1 MTCCQPQSKR
11 GNTKKISLISKE
23 SGKHSENGKMF
34 LVGEG
39 GGGEVGSY
47 IFWRSDKDTPNFQN
61 FSSESFSTFAQYH
74 GPRLLAIATQLT

>member
-1 MTCCQPQSKR
+1 MTSCQLQSKR

-39 GGGEVGSY
+39 GGGERWVL
-47 IFWRSDKDTPNFQN
+47 IFSGVLTKTRQTFRTLVLKVSLPLL
-61 FSSESFSTFAQYH
+61 STMALDF
-74 GPRLLAIATQLT
+74 